1 MSPITSYKGGRI
13 VRLPA
18 RLTPAEVAAVN
29 AARGVE
35 SIADWISRCAT
46 LPTAQGQRVR
56 VTLAPIAGGEANTTE
71 GQVTSADGK
80 LAIITNAGQRV
91 TIELIPDT
99 IVPPP
104 PATHFVVSGGLI
116 FACASEKQAK
126 ATAAMDNN
134 ARIFTSEEEEDAR
147 AWASTATDEIAPNRE
162 LIMKVANVFKD
173 DSDKDQPNLHRR
185 KPRA

>member
-56 VTLAPIAGGEANTTE
+56 VTLAPIAGGEANATE
-71 GQVTSADGK
+71 GRVTSADDK
-80 LAIITNAGQRV
+80 LVIITNAGQRM

-104 PATHFVVSGGLI
+104 PATHFVVTGGLI
-116 FACASEKQAK
+116 FAAENETRAK
-126 ATAAMDNN
+126 TIAAMDAN
-134 ARIFTSEEEEDAR
+134 ARIFTTEEDAR
-147 AWASTATDEIAPNRE
+147 LWLRGATDEIAPNTE
-162 LIMKVANVFKD
+162 LIEKVANIFKD
-173 DSDKDQPNLHRR
+173 DGDKDQANK